1 MKIVIYG
8 KPMCQACENA
18 KRELTKHELVMN
30 VKNVQ
35 CVNKELRNESNNFW

>member
-8 KPMCQACENA
+8 KLMCQACENA
-18 KRELTKHELVMN
+18 KRELTKRVLVMN

-35 CVNKELRNESNNFW
+35 CVNKELRDESNNLW

>member
-18 KRELTKHELVMN
+18 KRELTKHEASYERQECKMC
-30 VKNVQ
+30 Q
-35 CVNKELRNESNNFW
+35 